1 MTRVGPGGPGGPG
14 GPTSPGSPDLTKFGP
29 PGIFTLHVHHSEWD
43 GILKTKIMFRD
54 IRYET

>member
-29 PGIFTLHVHHSEWD
+29 TRYFHTVHVHQVVS
-43 GILKTKIMFRD
+43 GMAYLKQQIMFRE
-54 IRYET
+54 I